1 MTRSSVGTFQ
11 YAPIQFDRSRA
22 GDALRVTDPRSGGL
36 RIRFDFGSIFIVSQ
50 PPKPRRPGPPHN
62 PGVRDLVEGKRRWS
76 SSPKIEDAKHG
87 FRGWHERGY
96 LPHRDEPGLTQ
107 FVTFH
112 LADSFPVS
120 LRSEWEHF
128 AKIEDDR
135 EQREVIEAYL
145 DRGRGECHLRR
156 PEIAK
161 LVEDNFR
168 EFGESCG
175 SQTRA
180 PKPEGCGS
188 QSRAP
193 EQVARYEL
201 RAWVVMPNHVH
212 VLFKVGAVSMAEIVG
227 AWKKHTGRL
236 ANKLLG
242 KRGAFWAEDYFDT
255 YMRDA
260 EHEVRTVRY
269 IENNPTKAKL
279 VLDPKD
285 WPWSSARFRDEFG
298 VLRL

>member
-1 MTRSSVGTFQ
+1 
-11 YAPIQFDRSRA
+11 
-22 GDALRVTDPRSGGL
+22 
-36 RIRFDFGSIFIVSQ
+36 VSQ
-50 PPKPRRPGPPHN
+50 PPKPRHPGPPHN

-76 SSPKIEDAKHG
+76 SPPKAEDAKQG

-112 LADSFPVS
+112 LADSFPAS
-120 LRSEWEHF
+120 LRSEWQHF

-135 EQREVIEAYL
+135 KQRELIEAYL
-145 DRGRGECHLRR
+145 DNGRGECHLRK

-161 LVEDNFR
+161 LVENNFR
-168 EFGESCG
+168 EFD
-175 SQTRA
+175 
-180 PKPEGCGS
+180 
-188 QSRAP
+188 
-193 EQVARYEL
+193 
-201 RAWVVMPNHVH
+201 
-212 VLFKVGAVSMAEIVG
+212 
-227 AWKKHTGRL
+227 TGRL

-260 EHEVRTVRY
+260 EHEAKTLRY

-285 WPWSSARFRDEFG
+285 WPWSSARFRDEYG

>member
-1 MTRSSVGTFQ
+1 
-11 YAPIQFDRSRA
+11 
-22 GDALRVTDPRSGGL
+22 
-36 RIRFDFGSIFIVSQ
+36 VSQ

-76 SSPKIEDAKHG
+76 SPSKPEDAKQG

-112 LADSFPVS
+112 LADSFPMS

-128 AKIEDDR
+128 AEIEDDR
-135 EQREVIEAYL
+135 EQREVVEAYL

-161 LVEDNFR
+161 LVEENFR
-168 EFGESCG
+168 QFGEC
-175 SQTRA
+175 
-180 PKPEGCGS
+180 CGS

-193 EQVARYEL
+193 KQGVSGSQIRAPARYEL
-201 RAWVVMPNHVH
+201 RAWVIMPNHVH

-236 ANKLLG
+236 ANKHLG
-242 KRGAFWAEDYFDT
+242 NRGAFWAEDYFDT
-255 YMRDA
+255 YMRDG
-260 EHEVRTVRY
+260 EHEARTVRY
-269 IENNPTKAKL
+269 VENNPTKAKL
-279 VLDPKD
+279 VLDPKE
-285 WPWSSARFRDEFG
+285 WPWSSARFRDEYG

>member
-1 MTRSSVGTFQ
+1 MC
-11 YAPIQFDRSRA
+11 P
-22 GDALRVTDPRSGGL
+22 
-36 RIRFDFGSIFIVSQ
+36 DFVSIFVVSQ
-50 PPKPRRPGPPHN
+50 PPKPLRPGPPHN
-62 PGVRDLVEGKRRWS
+62 LGVRDLVEGKRRWS
-76 SSPKIEDAKHG
+76 SPPKTADAKQG

-112 LADSFPVS
+112 LADSFPES

-135 EQREVIEAYL
+135 EQRKQLEAYL
-145 DRGRGECHLRR
+145 DKGRGECHLRR

-168 EFGESCG
+168 QFGEC
-175 SQTRA
+175 
-180 PKPEGCGS
+180 CGS

-193 EQVARYEL
+193 GAPARYEL
-201 RAWVVMPNHVH
+201 RAWVIMPNHVH
-212 VLFKVGAVSMAEIVG
+212 VLFKVGVVSMAEIVG

-260 EHEVRTVRY
+260 EHEQKTVRY

-279 VLDPKD
+279 VLDPKE
-285 WPWSSARFRDEFG
+285 WPWSSTRCRDEYG
-298 VLRL
+298 VLRM

>member
-1 MTRSSVGTFQ
+1 MCG
-11 YAPIQFDRSRA
+11 
-22 GDALRVTDPRSGGL
+22 
-36 RIRFDFGSIFIVSQ
+36 VSL
-50 PPKPRRPGPPHN
+50 PPKPRRPIPPHN
-62 PGVRDLVEGKRRWS
+62 PSLRDLVSGKRQWS
-76 SSPKIEDAKHG
+76 SRPKIEDAKQG

-112 LADSFPVS
+112 LTDSFPES
-120 LRSEWEHF
+120 RRSEWEHF
-128 AKIEDDR
+128 AKIENDR
-135 EQREVIEAYL
+135 EKRKLIEAYL
-145 DRGRGECHLRR
+145 DRGRGESHLRQR
-156 PEIAK
+156 DFAK
-161 LVEDNFR
+161 LVQDNFLL
-168 EFGESCG
+168 FSGECCG
-175 SQTRA
+175 SQNL
-180 PKPEGCGS
+180 
-188 QSRAP
+188 AP
-193 EQVARYEL
+193 EQALRYEL

-227 AWKKHTGRL
+227 AWKKNTGRL

-260 EHEVRTVRY
+260 EHERKTIRY
-269 IENNPTKAKL
+269 IENNPTKTKL

-285 WPWSSARFRDEFG
+285 WPWSSARFRDEFD

>member
-1 MTRSSVGTFQ
+1 MG
-11 YAPIQFDRSRA
+11 P
-22 GDALRVTDPRSGGL
+22 
-36 RIRFDFGSIFIVSQ
+36 DFVSIIVVSQ
-50 PPKPRRPGPPHN
+50 PAKPRHSGPPHN
-62 PGVRDLVEGKRRWS
+62 PGVRDLVAVKRHGS
-76 SSPKIEDAKHG
+76 APPKIEAAKQG

-112 LADSFPVS
+112 LADSFPES

-135 EQREVIEAYL
+135 EQRKRLEAYL
-145 DRGRGECHLRR
+145 DQGRGECHLRR
-156 PEIAK
+156 PEVAR

-168 EFGESCG
+168 RFSGEGCG

-180 PKPEGCGS
+180 P
-188 QSRAP
+188 
-193 EQVARYEL
+193 RYEL
-201 RAWVVMPNHVH
+201 RAWVIMPNHVH
-212 VLFKVGAVSMAEIVG
+212 ILFKVGTVAMAEIVG

-236 ANKLLG
+236 ANQRLG
-242 KRGAFWAEDYFDT
+242 QRGAFWAEDYFDT
-255 YMRDA
+255 YLRDA
-260 EHEVRTVRY
+260 EHERNTVRY

-279 VLDPKD
+279 VLDPKT

-298 VLRL
+298 GLRA

>member
-1 MTRSSVGTFQ
+1 MRRGFV
-11 YAPIQFDRSRA
+11 
-22 GDALRVTDPRSGGL
+22 
-36 RIRFDFGSIFIVSQ
+36 SISLVSQ

-62 PGVRDLVEGKRRWS
+62 PGVRDLVGRKRRWS
-76 SSPKIEDAKHG
+76 SPPKIEDAKQG

-107 FVTFH
+107 FVTSH
-112 LADSFPVS
+112 LADTFPAS

-128 AKIEDDR
+128 AKVEDDR
-135 EQREVIEAYL
+135 ERREMIEEYL
-145 DRGRGECHLRR
+145 DRGRGECHLGR
-156 PEIAK
+156 PEVAK
-161 LVEDNFR
+161 LVEDNFWQ
-168 EFGESCG
+168 FGECCG

-201 RAWVVMPNHVH
+201 RAWVIMPNHVH
-212 VLFKVGAVSMAEIVG
+212 VLFKVGTVSMAEIVG

-236 ANKLLG
+236 ANKHLG

-255 YMRDA
+255 YMRDV
-260 EHEVRTVRY
+260 EHEARTVRY

-285 WPWSSARFRDEFG
+285 WPWSSARFRDEHG
-298 VLRL
+298 VLKL